1 MADARAVYRHRPTQG
16 EIDEVL
22 GQRLVA
28 AVGTLNADGSVHLAY
43 VIFLFADGR
52 FYVETSSITRKVRNA
67 AARQRATLLIQGVG
81 SKGRNLMVSAE
92 GSARILR
99 GDDAQE
105 TNRRVRA
112 KYLRSEAL
120 DALDRAWGPID
131 DVSIEITP
139 TRWRSWTGTL
149 LHAAAIEQLGTAYE
163 DAWLD

>member
-1 MADARAVYRHRPTQG
+1 MADARAIYRHRPTQR

-28 AVGTLNADGSVHLAY
+28 ALGTLNGDGSVHLTY

-52 FYVETSSITRKVRNA
+52 FYVETSSVTRKARNA
-67 AARQRATLLIQGVG
+67 AARECATLLVQGVG
-81 SKGRNLMVSAE
+81 SEGRNLMVSAE

-105 TNRRVRA
+105 MNRRIRA
-112 KYLRSEAL
+112 KYLRPEAL
-120 DALDRAWGPID
+120 DALDRAWGPVD

-149 LHAAAIEQLGTAYE
+149 LHAAAIEQLDIPYE
-163 DAWLD
+163 EAWLD

>member
-1 MADARAVYRHRPTQG
+1 MTDAHAIYRHRPTQP

-22 GQRLVA
+22 AQRLVA
-28 AVGTLNADGSVHLAY
+28 ALGTLNHDGSVHLAY

-52 FYVETSSITRKVRNA
+52 FYIETSSVTRKARNA
-67 AARQRATLLIQGVG
+67 AARQHATLLIQGVG
-81 SKGRNLMVSAE
+81 SEGRNLMVSAE

-99 GDDAQE
+99 GDNAQE

-112 KYLRSEAL
+112 KYIRPEAL
-120 DALDRAWGPID
+120 DALDRAWGPVD

-149 LHAAAIEQLGTAYE
+149 LHAAAVEQLDTTYE
-163 DAWLD
+163 EAWLG

>member
-1 MADARAVYRHRPTQG
+1 MADAREIYRHRPTQQ

-22 GQRLVA
+22 AQRLVSA
-28 AVGTLNADGSVHLAY
+28 LGTLNEDGSVHLAY
-43 VIFLFADGR
+43 VIFLFANDH
-52 FYVETSSITRKVRNA
+52 FYIETSSVTRKARNA
-67 AARQRATLLIQGVG
+67 AARERATLLLQGVG
-81 SKGRNLMVSAE
+81 SEGRNLMVSAE

-99 GDDAQE
+99 GDEAQE

-112 KYLRSEAL
+112 KYIRPEAR
-120 DALDRAWGPID
+120 DALEKAWGPID

-149 LHAAAIEQLGTAYE
+149 LHAAALEHLESDYQ